1 MMGEGGGEAGC
12 LSCRLL
18 AFSANLNKL
27 NCQAIH
33 VSAAAAAA
41 AVAAEKCADP

>member
-1 MMGEGGGEAGC
+1 MMGEGGGETGC

-41 AVAAEKCADP
+41 EKCADP